1 MVREKTC
8 AGVNGFRVFHAMRRE
23 PLGALAALRNL
34 RYTPS
39 LPFPFLQHPTTSERI
54 KRFCCDCCASY
65 GFDEQEMPPLSLL
78 PPWIR
83 LEDAFKTRNIAWLTS
98 CITSQLI
105 LISRVPEIQ
114 TSTRLLFQDDDRQEA
129 VRLCLTSLMAAQFNC
144 AWRLRIP
151 HL

>member
-83 LEDAFKTRNIAWLTS
+83 LEDAFKTRNLDYSLANQLHY
-98 CITSQLI
+98 ITADFD
-105 LISRVPEIQ
+105 
-114 TSTRLLFQDDDRQEA
+114 FQGPRDSDVNASSFPR
-129 VRLCLTSLMAAQFNC
+129 
-144 AWRLRIP
+144 
-151 HL
+151 